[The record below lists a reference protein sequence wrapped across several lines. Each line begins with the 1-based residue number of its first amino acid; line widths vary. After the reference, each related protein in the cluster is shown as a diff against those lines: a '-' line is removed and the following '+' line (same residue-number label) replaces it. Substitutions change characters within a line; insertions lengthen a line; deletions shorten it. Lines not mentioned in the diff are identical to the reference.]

1 MIDHPAAVRLREG
14 LRPDS
19 SSSISL
25 LAARPVLEGEADAHP
40 QLPVAVVLDREDK
53 DGERERGVGVVVGN
67 DRRDL
72 PADDP
77 DAYLISQVLLFAG
90 AQSGALGVHPLYA
103 FWIYSSASVW
113 VKNLCC

>member
-1 MIDHPAAVRLREG
+1 MIVHPAAVRLREG

-90 AQSGALGVHPLYA
+90 AQSGALHIHQLYMLSGFTA
-103 FWIYSSASVW
+103 VPVFG
-113 VKNLCC
+113 